1 MCTKK
6 QYNFAL
12 CGHTTWCESHCDTK
26 MERVLGDPT
35 SEDYPPPCVP
45 VTEIL
50 VGGKEPTKLVGKCVA
65 CRRAE
70 AKAEEKKAE
79 EKKKRAE
86 EKKAKKD
93 AEEKA
98 KKDAE
103 EAATKAAGDDD
114 DGSAEEAIRNLRRHS
129 VLAIVSGKDFANAVS
144 GIGGAFGASG
154 AVGETGGA
162 GGAGAAAASG
172 AGYPGADD
180 IFEDL
185 EVSSSDESAAGARIV
200 FPFGRG

>member
-103 EAATKAAGDDD
+103 EA
-114 DGSAEEAIRNLRRHS
+114 IRNLRRHS

-154 AVGETGGA
+154 AVGETGGAGAGGAGGAGGTGGA